1 MFDKSIIN
9 QGELFEVNSV
19 ELNESNLT
27 NALTKSS
34 KAEVLKFYKE
44 ADESLRSNVTVCAN
58 VFKKNA
64 LAIEDAPESIK
75 NNKHLVLCAISNNIK
90 AIEFIPQSLL
100 EDEQI
105 AAGIITADPRLA
117 LQRLPDSVLQKEKIN
132 SLLIQMILN
141 PNFYSLYGL
150 SNSMKRIFLGPL
162 APIFSSNKGYLS
174 LINKLLRGGFNAYK
188 YLPDKLKNN
197 KEIIINTIVGN
208 KRNVGF
214 LKKLPEKLLSDTKFC
229 IQMLKAGAN
238 IKSLPKSMLQDDEFC
253 RVAISVD
260 CLIATKFDSTLW
272 TDKAFTLHCLRYIYL
287 QSSNLEK
294 FKTLFHYI
302 NLIHPYDEDINYELS
317 SHGYKLAFES
327 HFLDCKKIVKSLM
340 HYQDPN
346 NPNIFGRKKD
356 IVGFYKQISSRL
368 KQDKEIASKAM
379 QINFR
384 VYADIPTSLKNDIEL
399 LKKVVNAKPSVIR
412 LFNNKLKDNK
422 ELAITALSR
431 SGRNFKYLSKK
442 LQNDKAIIMLAIEK
456 FPGVFKDISVEHRND
471 INIAKLAVSKEPGN
485 LIHVSPKTRSNK
497 PFIKYAILRGASL
510 KHASKALKA
519 DHDIVRHAVTQYDSN
534 LHFADKSIKENKNF
548 LLKHFPLHV
557 VFRYCSSK
565 ILQDKEIFIDGLN
578 LDIRLLQRRGM
589 SPAQMLDMEYE
600 GVQATQR
607 HKIFTYYKNLS
618 KEKDIFLLAK
628 AKSIICGI

>member
-19 ELNESNLT
+19 EFNESNLEYP
-27 NALTKSS
+27 LIKSS

-44 ADESLRSNVTVCAN
+44 ADEPWRSNVTVCAN
-58 VFKKNA
+58 VFKINA
-64 LAIEDAPESIK
+64 LAIEHAPESIK
-75 NNKHLVLCAISNNIK
+75 NNKPLVLCAISNNIK

-105 AAGIITADPRLA
+105 AAGIIKVDPCLA

-132 SLLIQMILN
+132 SLLIQQMLLSSKLHTLSGSNFINRIL
-141 PNFYSLYGL
+141 
-150 SNSMKRIFLGPL
+150 LGPL
-162 APIFSSNKGYLS
+162 APIFSSNNDYLS
-174 LINKLLRGGFNAYK
+174 LIHKLLRCGFNAYK

-197 KEIIINTIVGN
+197 KEIIIRTIQGN
-208 KRNVGF
+208 KKRIGF

-229 IQMLKAGAN
+229 IQMLEAGA
-238 IKSLPKSMLQDDEFC
+238 KLSSLPKSMLQDDEFC
-253 RVAISVD
+253 RAAV
-260 CLIATKFDSTLW
+260 LIDYGANAVKFDKILW
-272 TDKAFTLHCLRYIYL
+272 TDKAFTLYCLPFIGTYEVTTKHFQNLLTIINNIY
-287 QSSNLEK
+287 
-294 FKTLFHYI
+294 
-302 NLIHPYDEDINYELS
+302 PYDEDVNYELS
-317 SHGYKLAFES
+317 KLYGYKLAFES
-327 HFLDCKKIVKSLM
+327 HFLDCKKIVKNLLEAE
-340 HYQDPN
+340 DPN
-346 NPNIFGRKKD
+346 
-356 IVGFYKQISSRL
+356 IVGFYQRISSRL

-379 QINFR
+379 QMDFN
-384 VYADIPTSLKNDIEL
+384 VYNHIHPSLKNDIEL

-412 LFNNKLKDNK
+412 LFNDKLKDNK
-422 ELAITALSR
+422 ELALTAINR
-431 SGRNFKYLSKK
+431 SGKNFKYLSKRLK
-442 LQNDKAIIMLAIEK
+442 NDKAIIMLAIEK
-456 FPGVFKDISVEHRND
+456 FPGVFKDIPVKHRND
-471 INIAKLAVSKEPGN
+471 INIAKLAVSKEPVN
-485 LIHVSPKTRSNK
+485 LIHVSSKTRSDK

-519 DHDIVRHAVTQYDSN
+519 DQDLVRHAVTQYDSN

>member
-1 MFDKSIIN
+1 MFDKSLIN

-19 ELNESNLT
+19 EFNESNLK

-58 VFKKNA
+58 VFKKNG

-75 NNKHLVLCAISNNIK
+75 NNKNLVLCAISNNSM
-90 AIEFIPQSLL
+90 AIEFIPQSLF

-105 AAGIITADPRLA
+105 AAGIITVNPHLA

-132 SLLIQMILN
+132 SLLIKMLLN
-141 PNFYSLYGL
+141 PTLHIFKVSLIYR
-150 SNSMKRIFLGPL
+150 RIFLGPL
-162 APIFSSNKGYLS
+162 APIFSSNKGYLR
-174 LINKLLRGGFNAYK
+174 LIHKLLRGGINAYK
-188 YLPDKLKNN
+188 YLPDKLNNN
-197 KEIIINTIVGN
+197 KEIIISTIKGN
-208 KRNVGF
+208 KRRIGF

-229 IQMLKAGAN
+229 IQMLQAGASP
-238 IKSLPKSMLQDDEFC
+238 KSLPKSMLQDDEFC
-253 RVAISVD
+253 RAAVSVD
-260 CLIATKFDSTLW
+260 YLIATKFDSSLW
-272 TDKAFTLHCLRYIYL
+272 ADKAFTLHCLKYINL
-287 QSSNLEK
+287 QSSNFEE
-294 FKTLFHYI
+294 FKNLFHYI
-302 NLIHPYDEDINYELS
+302 NVVHPYDEGINYELS
-317 SHGYKLAFES
+317 LHGYTPAFVS
-327 HFLDCKKIVKSLM
+327 HFLDCKKIVKNLM

-346 NPNIFGRKKD
+346 NPNIFRSRKD
-356 IVGFYKQISSRL
+356 IVSFYKLISSRL

-379 QINFR
+379 QINFK
-384 VYADIPTSLKNDIEL
+384 VYNHIPTSLKNDIEL

-412 LFNNKLKDNK
+412 LFDDKLKDNK
-422 ELAITALSR
+422 ELAKTALNR

-471 INIAKLAVSKEPGN
+471 INIAKLAVSKEPVN

-519 DHDIVRHAVTQYDSN
+519 DQDIVRHAVTQYDSN